1 MRWGP
6 RLGSNVFDLIGSSD
20 LASKPTLLPNSN
32 STSTTTKQ
40 LSLPTPPV
48 NTAPSSSLT
57 SPHKIGPAS
66 YGLQP
71 RPGSVYCDNQEA
83 DTSVDINQ
91 LVLQPAVPSYM
102 YSNES
107 PAKHEKRRRTRAQK
121 QLRSKLGFGIWS
133 SNSSFESQQRRHGAL
148 FSKITFSKAE
158 FSKEHYIYSPGGQ
171 CSDLTA
177 DESPKDAGFV
187 PFFAI
192 PATRHSE
199 CTQMDTETH
208 PSASNVQSAKSAKP
222 MPTLPGWE
230 EDLADLLAQ
239 EDNPFWT
246 EDCTTE
252 PENMEDSVPLGHH
265 SGVLPSAARI
275 SFVDRQSRVSFPRP
289 GSEFHPNPN
298 EPPVAPFQPAHQ
310 ATSSMSRS
318 ILALIKPFMIL
329 QPSSTKSKPL
339 KVDTEVLSGRA
350 SSPASSDKQSA
361 SGMRRPTVVPA
372 SGSSGGC
379 PCGKRSAPK
388 RHLIDPAI
396 IASRADFQYWNAILD
411 GRQLP

>member
-1 MRWGP
+1 MRRNLMP
-6 RLGSNVFDLIGSSD
+6 RWSRLKQRNLVVKTAHLSLNSADMEHCSPRSHSARLS
-20 LASKPTLLPNSN
+20 LARST
-32 STSTTTKQ
+32 TST
-40 LSLPTPPV
+40 PP
-48 NTAPSSSLT
+48 
-57 SPHKIGPAS
+57 
-66 YGLQP
+66 
-71 RPGSVYCDNQEA
+71 EA
-83 DTSVDINQ
+83 NVRI
-91 LVLQPAVPSYM
+91 
-102 YSNES
+102 
-107 PAKHEKRRRTRAQK
+107 
-121 QLRSKLGFGIWS
+121 
-133 SNSSFESQQRRHGAL
+133 
-148 FSKITFSKAE
+148 
-158 FSKEHYIYSPGGQ
+158 
-171 CSDLTA
+171 LTA
-177 DESPKDAGFV
+177 DKSPKDAGFV

-199 CTQMDTETH
+199 CTQMETETH
-208 PSASNVQSAKSAKP
+208 PSASNVQSAKSLRPEGFALQSTRLVDSYLYTIVP
-222 MPTLPGWE
+222 SLCRPYQAWE

-265 SGVLPSAARI
+265 SGVLPSAARL

-329 QPSSTKSKPL
+329 QPSSNKSKPL

-350 SSPASSDKQSA
+350 SSAASSDKQSA
-361 SGMRRPTVVPA
+361 LGMRRPTVVPA

-388 RHLIDPAI
+388 RHLIEPAI

>member
-1 MRWGP
+1 
-6 RLGSNVFDLIGSSD
+6 
-20 LASKPTLLPNSN
+20 
-32 STSTTTKQ
+32 
-40 LSLPTPPV
+40 
-48 NTAPSSSLT
+48 
-57 SPHKIGPAS
+57 
-66 YGLQP
+66 
-71 RPGSVYCDNQEA
+71 
-83 DTSVDINQ
+83 
-91 LVLQPAVPSYM
+91 
-102 YSNES
+102 
-107 PAKHEKRRRTRAQK
+107 
-121 QLRSKLGFGIWS
+121 
-133 SNSSFESQQRRHGAL
+133 
-148 FSKITFSKAE
+148 
-158 FSKEHYIYSPGGQ
+158 
-171 CSDLTA
+171 
-177 DESPKDAGFV
+177 
-187 PFFAI
+187 
-192 PATRHSE
+192 
-199 CTQMDTETH
+199 
-208 PSASNVQSAKSAKP
+208 

-318 ILALIKPFMIL
+318 VSNLRFELEPNRPLILYVPPFLIPKGQILALIKPFMIL
-329 QPSSTKSKPL
+329 QPSSNKSKPL

-350 SSPASSDKQSA
+350 SSAASSDKQSA
-361 SGMRRPTVVPA
+361 LGMRRPTVVPA

-388 RHLIDPAI
+388 RHLIEPAI